1 MDKSKFPD
9 ELPDELYPKL
19 NGEQIARLAQVG
31 TRRSVPAGEVLFD
44 QGTIRRRFYVFLQG
58 AIEAVLP
65 SSEGEVHMRLHQPGD
80 FTGELDMFSGRP
92 SLVRARTVDPT
103 EVVELDQVSLRNL
116 VQTDPKLGEFLLRVF
131 VRRRAAMVS
140 RAMGDVVLIGS
151 RYSADT
157 LRLKEFLA
165 HNGHPFKYFELG
177 LDAPAEQLLQRFSLG
192 PEDIPVLIGR
202 DQSPMRKPTNAE
214 LAARLG
220 LNAEID
226 SERVYDVIVVGAG
239 PSGLAAAVYGASEG
253 LSVLVLEAIAPGGQ
267 AGSSSRIENYLG
279 FPLGISGQDIA
290 GRAFVQAEK
299 FGAQIA
305 VARRATAIR
314 CDRPPF
320 PIECD
325 GDDPVRGRAVVLA
338 GGAEYR
344 KLQVANLAQFE
355 GAGVYYGATPLEAQ
369 LCKGEDVI
377 VVGGGNSAG
386 QAAMFLSTIATH
398 VYMVVR
404 ASSLADSMSQYLIRR
419 IEECRDITLL
429 FRTEIVSLDGAEN
442 LESLTW
448 TNRDTG
454 QTETHPIRHIFS
466 MTGANPN
473 TAGLEG
479 CVALDGSGFIKT
491 GADLAADD
499 LDRAGWG
506 PGRRPYLFEAS
517 VPGVFAVGDIRVI
530 RNGSDAMNA
539 IDDRPR
545 LLLVKSEVDED
556 ERVRVSVRDSGVGFV
571 VENEDKLFEPFYTTK
586 DDGMGIGLS
595 VSRSIIESHHG
606 RLWASKNDGPGAT
619 FTFSI
624 PCRQE
629 DTAAMVGAA

>member
-1 MDKSKFPD
+1 MNEAKFSD

-19 NGEQIARLAQVG
+19 NNEQIARLSKVG
-31 TRRSVPAGEVLFD
+31 TRRSVPAGEILFD
-44 QGTIRRRFYVFLQG
+44 QGTIGRHFYVVLQG

-80 FTGELDMFSGRP
+80 FTGELDMLSGRP
-92 SLVRARTVDPT
+92 SLVRARALDAT
-103 EVVELDQVSLRNL
+103 EVVQVDPVSLRTL
-116 VQTDPKLGEFLLRVF
+116 VQTDPELGEFLLRVF
-131 VRRRAAMVS
+131 VRRRVAMIS

-165 HNGHPFKYFELG
+165 HNGHPFTQYEVG
-177 LDAPAEQLLQRFSLG
+177 QDAPAEQLLQRFNLG

-202 DQSPMRKPTNAE
+202 DQSPMRNPTNAE
-214 LAARLG
+214 LASRLG

-279 FPLGISGQDIA
+279 FPLGISGQDLA

-299 FGAQIA
+299 FGAHIA

-314 CDRPPF
+314 CDSQPF

-325 GDDPVRGRAVVLA
+325 GDDPIRGRAVVLA
-338 GGAEYR
+338 CGADYR
-344 KLQVANLAQFE
+344 RLQVANLAQFE

-386 QAAMFLSTIATH
+386 QAAMFLSTIAKH
-398 VYMVVR
+398 VYMLVR
-404 ASSLADSMSQYLIRR
+404 ASGLADSMSQYLIRR

-429 FRTEIVSLDGAEN
+429 LRTEIVGLAGATN

-448 TNRDTG
+448 RNRDTEE
-454 QTETHPIRHIFS
+454 TETHPIRHIFS

-473 TAGLEG
+473 TAWLQG
-479 CVALDGSGFIKT
+479 CVALDSSGFIKT

-499 LDRAGWG
+499 LDSAGW
-506 PGRRPYLFEAS
+506 PLGRRPYLFETS
-517 VPGVFAVGDIRVI
+517 VPGVFAVGDIRS
-530 RNGSDAMNA
+530 GSVKRVASA
-539 IDDRPR
+539 VGEGSVVVQ
-545 LLLVKSEVDED
+545 LVHRALAE
-556 ERVRVSVRDSGVGFV
+556 
-571 VENEDKLFEPFYTTK
+571 
-586 DDGMGIGLS
+586 
-595 VSRSIIESHHG
+595 
-606 RLWASKNDGPGAT
+606 
-619 FTFSI
+619 
-624 PCRQE
+624 
-629 DTAAMVGAA
+629 